1 MTSAQDT
8 ANPFEAWQ
16 EMFRKSTEMWQQAAA
31 SGSPNPFWPPN
42 NGGMPGMGMG
52 MGMPGMGMPGAG
64 MPGFGG
70 FAPPFGGN
78 DVTAMWQQFFNMWLQ
93 QWSQAF
99 TAGAAPQTLSDVQKR
114 WNEQLEAM
122 AKAFAD
128 TMSTE
133 DFARALG
140 KYMEQCLHAQERM
153 ADAANPQIDA
163 MLRTFN
169 MPSRSQM
176 NRLFVHVLSIEERLD
191 DLEDE
196 IRKLRR
202 EQEASR
208 SGAGTGG
215 RRRNARSSANAETEA
230 AD

>member
-1 MTSAQDT
+1 MTSAQNT

-16 EMFRKSTEMWQQAAA
+16 EMFRKSTEMWQQAA

-42 NGGMPGMGMG
+42 NGAMPGA
-52 MGMPGMGMPGAG
+52 GMPGAG
-64 MPGFGG
+64 MPGFGA
-70 FAPPFGGN
+70 FAPPFGAG
-78 DVTAMWQQFFNMWLQ
+78 DVTGMWQQFFNQWLQ
-93 QWSQAF
+93 QWGQLM
-99 TAGAAPQTLSDVQKR
+99 AASPSAQTLSDAQKQ

-122 AKAFAD
+122 AKTFAD

-133 DFARALG
+133 DFAKALG
-140 KYMEQCLHAQERM
+140 KYMEQGLHAQERV
-153 ADAANPQIDA
+153 ADAMNPQIDA
-163 MLRTFN
+163 MLRTYN

-176 NRLFVHVLSIEERLD
+176 NRLFVHVLGIEERLD

-196 IRKLRR
+196 IRKLRK

-208 SGAGTGG
+208 NATNS
-215 RRRNARSSANAETEA
+215 RRRNARSTASAETET

>member
-1 MTSAQDT
+1 MTTTENST
-8 ANPFEAWQ
+8 NPFEAWQ

-42 NGGMPGMGMG
+42 NGGMPGMGM
-52 MGMPGMGMPGAG
+52 PGAG

-70 FAPPFGGN
+70 FAPPFAAN
-78 DVTAMWQQFFNMWLQ
+78 DPTAMWQQVFNLWSQ
-93 QWSQAF
+93 QWSQLLASSP
-99 TAGAAPQTLSDVQKR
+99 GPQTFSDAQKQ

-133 DFARALG
+133 DFAKALG
-140 KYMEQCLHAQERM
+140 KYMEQGLHAQERM
-153 ADAANPQIDA
+153 ADTMNPQIDA
-163 MLRTFN
+163 MLRTLN

-191 DLEDE
+191 DMEEE
-196 IRKLRR
+196 IRKLRK
-202 EQEASR
+202 EQEA
-208 SGAGTGG
+208 
-215 RRRNARSSANAETEA
+215 ARSSATSRRRTSRSNAGAETET

>member
-1 MTSAQDT
+1 MTTTENST
-8 ANPFEAWQ
+8 NPFEAWQ

-42 NGGMPGMGMG
+42 NGGMPGMGM
-52 MGMPGMGMPGAG
+52 PGAG

-70 FAPPFGGN
+70 FAPPFAAN
-78 DVTAMWQQFFNMWLQ
+78 DPTAMWQQFFNLWSQ
-93 QWSQAF
+93 QWSQLLASSP
-99 TAGAAPQTLSDVQKR
+99 GPQTFSDAQKQ

-133 DFARALG
+133 DFAKALG
-140 KYMEQCLHAQERM
+140 KYMEQGLHAQERM
-153 ADAANPQIDA
+153 ADTMNPQIDA
-163 MLRTFN
+163 MLRTLN

-191 DLEDE
+191 DLEEE
-196 IRKLRR
+196 IRKLRK
-202 EQEASR
+202 EQEA
-208 SGAGTGG
+208 
-215 RRRNARSSANAETEA
+215 ARSSTASRRRTSRSNAGAETET

>member
-1 MTSAQDT
+1 MTSAQNA

-31 SGSPNPFWPPN
+31 SGSPNSFWPPS
-42 NGGMPGMGMG
+42 NGPMPGT
-52 MGMPGMGMPGAG
+52 GMPGAG
-64 MPGFGG
+64 MPGFGA
-70 FAPPFGGN
+70 FAPPFAAN
-78 DVTAMWQQFFNMWLQ
+78 DPAAMWQQFFNLWSQ
-93 QWSQAF
+93 QWSQIL
-99 TAGAAPQTLSDVQKR
+99 AASPNPQTFSDAQKQ

-133 DFARALG
+133 DFAKALG
-140 KYMEQCLHAQERM
+140 KYMEQGLHAQERM
-153 ADAANPQIDA
+153 ADAMNPQIDA
-163 MLRTFN
+163 MLRTLN

-191 DLEDE
+191 DMEDE
-196 IRKLRR
+196 IRKLRK

-208 SGAGTGG
+208 SSTAS
-215 RRRNARSSANAETEA
+215 RRRSGRSSASAETETA
-230 AD
+230 G

>member
-1 MTSAQDT
+1 MTSTQNT

-42 NGGMPGMGMG
+42 NGA
-52 MGMPGMGMPGAG
+52 MPGMGMPGAG
-64 MPGFGG
+64 MPGAGMPGMGMPGFGG
-70 FAPPFGGN
+70 FTPPFGGN
-78 DVTAMWQQFFNMWLQ
+78 DVTAMWQQFFNLWLQ
-93 QWSQAF
+93 QWNQALA
-99 TAGAAPQTLSDVQKR
+99 AGAAPQTLSDVQKR

-133 DFARALG
+133 DFAQTLG
-140 KYMEQCLHAQERM
+140 KYMEQGLHAQERV

-191 DLEDE
+191 DMEDE

-208 SGAGTGG
+208 SSTGS
-215 RRRNARSSANAETEA
+215 RRRSNRSNASAETET

>member
-1 MTSAQDT
+1 MTSAQNT

-16 EMFRKSTEMWQQAAA
+16 EMFRKSAELWQQAA
-31 SGSPNPFWPPN
+31 SGAPNPFWPPN
-42 NGGMPGMGMG
+42 NGA
-52 MGMPGMGMPGAG
+52 MPGMGMPGAG

-70 FAPPFGGN
+70 FAPPLGGN

-93 QWSQAF
+93 QWSRAF
-99 TAGAAPQTLSDVQKR
+99 TAGAAPQTLSDVQKQ

-140 KYMEQCLHAQERM
+140 KYMELGLHAQERM

-176 NRLFVHVLSIEERLD
+176 NRLFVHVLGIEERLD
-191 DLEDE
+191 DLEDD
-196 IRKLRR
+196 IRKLRK
-202 EQEASR
+202 EQEAAR
-208 SGAGTGG
+208 SGGG
-215 RRRNARSSANAETEA
+215 SRRRNARSAASAETEA
-230 AD
+230 PD

>member
-1 MTSAQDT
+1 MTSTQNS

-16 EMFRKSTEMWQQAAA
+16 EMFRRSTEMWQQAA

-42 NGGMPGMGMG
+42 NGP
-52 MGMPGMGMPGAG
+52 MPGMGMPGAG

-70 FAPPFGGN
+70 FAPPFAPT
-78 DVTAMWQQFFNMWLQ
+78 DPTAMWQQFFNLWSQ
-93 QWSQAF
+93 QWSQLLASSP
-99 TAGAAPQTLSDVQKR
+99 GPQTFSDAQKQ

-140 KYMEQCLHAQERM
+140 KYMEQGLHAQERM
-153 ADAANPQIDA
+153 ADAMNPQIDA
-163 MLRTFN
+163 MLRSLN

-191 DLEDE
+191 DMEDE
-196 IRKLRR
+196 IRKLRK
-202 EQEASR
+202 EQEAARNS
-208 SGAGTGG
+208 AGS
-215 RRRNARSSANAETEA
+215 RRRSSRSSAGAETETA
-230 AD
+230 A

>member
-1 MTSAQDT
+1 MTSTQNS

-16 EMFRKSTEMWQQAAA
+16 EMFRRSTEMWQQAAA

-42 NGGMPGMGMG
+42 NGP
-52 MGMPGMGMPGAG
+52 MPGMGMPGAG

-70 FAPPFGGN
+70 FAPPFAPT
-78 DVTAMWQQFFNMWLQ
+78 DPTAMWQQFFNLWSQ
-93 QWSQAF
+93 QWSQLLASSP
-99 TAGAAPQTLSDVQKR
+99 GPQTFSDAQKQ

-140 KYMEQCLHAQERM
+140 KYMEQGLHAQERM
-153 ADAANPQIDA
+153 ADAMNPQIDA
-163 MLRTFN
+163 MLRSLN

-191 DLEDE
+191 DMEDE
-196 IRKLRR
+196 IRKLRK
-202 EQEASR
+202 EQETARNNTPARRRSSR
-208 SGAGTGG
+208 SNAG
-215 RRRNARSSANAETEA
+215 AETETA
-230 AD
+230 A